1 MKKISIL
8 VPTYNEE
15 DNVINVVERLE
26 EILKNNLKNYDY
38 EIVFIDNC
46 SKDNTRNILI
56 SLCKENKNVKA
67 IFNAKNF
74 GFSRSIFYGLTQTT
88 GDCTIL
94 IYADFQEPPELI
106 PRFIEEWENGYK
118 IVIGKKIKSNENIF
132 ISIIRK
138 FYYKLIKSIS
148 DVEQIENFHGFGLYD
163 KDFVNILKN
172 LDDSEPYLRGIVAE
186 FGYKIKELYYKH
198 KKREK
203 GKSSFNFYRMYD
215 LAMLGITS
223 YSKVVLRFATMFGFL
238 FSIITFIIGLITFVV
253 KLVNWN
259 NYPIGMA
266 ALMVGAFFIGS
277 IQLFFIGLLGEYIL
291 NINLRVMHRPL
302 VIEEKRIN
310 LTEQNRIEQN
320 RIE

>member
-15 DNVINVVERLE
+15 DNVTNVVAKLK
-26 EILKNNLKNYDY
+26 EILNGLENYDY

-46 SKDNTRNILI
+46 SKDNTRNILTI
-56 SLCKENKNVKA
+56 LCKENKNVKA

-74 GFSRSIFYGLTQTT
+74 GFSRSVFYGLTQTT

-106 PRFIEEWENGYK
+106 PEFIKEWENGYK
-118 IVIGKKIKSNENIF
+118 IVIGKKLKSGENIF

-138 FYYKLIKSIS
+138 CYYKLIKSIS

-163 KDFVNILKN
+163 KSFINVLKN
-172 LDDSEPYLRGIVAE
+172 LDDSEPYFRGLVAE
-186 FGYKIKELYYKH
+186 FGYKIKEVYYVH
-198 KKREK
+198 EKRK
-203 GKSSFNFYRMYD
+203 FGKTHFNFLQMYD

-223 YSKVVLRFATMFGFL
+223 YSKIVLRLATMFCFL
-238 FSIITFIIGLITFVV
+238 FSVITFIIGLITLIQ
-253 KLVNWN
+253 KIINWN

-266 ALMVGAFFIGS
+266 TLMVGVFFIGS
-277 IQLFFIGLLGEYIL
+277 IQLLFIGLLGEYIL
-291 NINLRVMHRPL
+291 NINLRVMKRPL

-310 LTEQNRIEQN
+310 FD
-320 RIE
+320 

>member
-15 DNVINVVERLE
+15 DNVTNVVAKLK
-26 EILKNNLKNYDY
+26 EILNGLENYDY

-46 SKDNTRNILI
+46 SKDNTRNILTI
-56 SLCKENKNVKA
+56 LCKENKNVKA

-74 GFSRSIFYGLTQTT
+74 GFSRSVFYGLTQTT

-106 PRFIEEWENGYK
+106 PEFIKEWENGYK
-118 IVIGKKIKSNENIF
+118 IVIGKKLKSGENIF

-138 FYYKLIKSIS
+138 CYYKLIKSIS

-163 KDFVNILKN
+163 KSFINVLKN
-172 LDDSEPYLRGIVAE
+172 LDDSEPYFRGLVAE
-186 FGYKIKELYYKH
+186 FGYKIKEVYYVH
-198 KKREK
+198 EKRK
-203 GKSSFNFYRMYD
+203 FGKTHFNFLQMYD

-223 YSKVVLRFATMFGFL
+223 YSKIVLRLATMFGFL
-238 FSIITFIIGLITFVV
+238 FSVITFIIGLITLIQ
-253 KLVNWN
+253 KIINWN

-266 ALMVGAFFIGS
+266 TLMVGVFFIGS
-277 IQLFFIGLLGEYIL
+277 IQLLFIGLLGEYIL
-291 NINLRVMHRPL
+291 NINLRVMKRPL

-310 LTEQNRIEQN
+310 FD
-320 RIE
+320 

>member
-15 DNVINVVERLE
+15 DNVTNVVAKLK
-26 EILKNNLKNYDY
+26 EILNGLENYDY

-46 SKDNTRNILI
+46 SKDNTRNILTI
-56 SLCKENKNVKA
+56 LCKENKNVKA

-74 GFSRSIFYGLTQTT
+74 GFSRSVFYGLTQTT

-106 PRFIEEWENGYK
+106 PEFIKEWENGYK
-118 IVIGKKIKSNENIF
+118 IVIGKKLKSGENIF

-138 FYYKLIKSIS
+138 CYYKLIKSIS

-163 KDFVNILKN
+163 KSFINVLKN
-172 LDDSEPYLRGIVAE
+172 LDDSEPYFRGLVAE
-186 FGYKIKELYYKH
+186 FGYKIKEVYYVH
-198 KKREK
+198 EKRK
-203 GKSSFNFYRMYD
+203 FGKTHFNFLQMYD

-223 YSKVVLRFATMFGFL
+223 YSKIVLRLATMFGFL
-238 FSIITFIIGLITFVV
+238 FTVITFIIGLITLIQ
-253 KLVNWN
+253 KIINWN

-266 ALMVGAFFIGS
+266 SLMVGVFFIGS
-277 IQLFFIGLLGEYIL
+277 IQLLFIGLLGEYIL
-291 NINLRVMHRPL
+291 NINLRVMKRPL

-310 LTEQNRIEQN
+310 FD
-320 RIE
+320 

>member
-15 DNVINVVERLE
+15 DNVTNVVAKLK
-26 EILKNNLKNYDY
+26 EILNGLENYDY

-46 SKDNTRNILI
+46 SKDNTRNILTI
-56 SLCKENKNVKA
+56 LCKENKNVKA

-74 GFSRSIFYGLTQTT
+74 GFSRSVFYGLTQTT

-106 PRFIEEWENGYK
+106 PEFIKEWENGYK
-118 IVIGKKIKSNENIF
+118 IVIGKKLKSGENIF

-138 FYYKLIKSIS
+138 CYYKLIKSIS

-163 KDFVNILKN
+163 KSFINVLKN
-172 LDDSEPYLRGIVAE
+172 LDDSEPYFRGLVAE
-186 FGYKIKELYYKH
+186 FGYKIKEVYYVH
-198 KKREK
+198 EKRK
-203 GKSSFNFYRMYD
+203 FGKTHFNFLQMYD

-223 YSKVVLRFATMFGFL
+223 YSKIVLRLATMFGFL
-238 FSIITFIIGLITFVV
+238 FSVITFIIGLITLIQ
-253 KLVNWN
+253 KIINWN

-266 ALMVGAFFIGS
+266 SLMVGVFFIGS
-277 IQLFFIGLLGEYIL
+277 IQLLFIGLLGEYIL
-291 NINLRVMHRPL
+291 NINLRVMKRPL

-310 LTEQNRIEQN
+310 FD
-320 RIE
+320 

>member
-15 DNVINVVERLE
+15 DNVTNVVAKLK
-26 EILKNNLKNYDY
+26 EILNGLENCDY

-46 SKDNTRNILI
+46 SKDNTRNILTI
-56 SLCKENKNVKA
+56 LCKENKNVKA

-74 GFSRSIFYGLTQTT
+74 GFSRSVFYGLTQTT

-106 PRFIEEWENGYK
+106 PEFIKEWENGYK
-118 IVIGKKIKSNENIF
+118 IVIGKKLKSGENIF

-138 FYYKLIKSIS
+138 CYYKLIKSIS

-163 KDFVNILKN
+163 KSFINVLKN
-172 LDDSEPYLRGIVAE
+172 LDDSEPYFRGLVAE
-186 FGYKIKELYYKH
+186 FGYKIKEVYYVH
-198 KKREK
+198 EKRK
-203 GKSSFNFYRMYD
+203 FGKTHFNFLQMYD

-223 YSKVVLRFATMFGFL
+223 YSKIVLRLATMFGFL
-238 FSIITFIIGLITFVV
+238 FSVITFIIGLITLIQ
-253 KLVNWN
+253 KIINWN

-266 ALMVGAFFIGS
+266 SLMVGVFFIGS
-277 IQLFFIGLLGEYIL
+277 IQLLFIGLLGEYIL
-291 NINLRVMHRPL
+291 NINLRVMKRPL

-310 LTEQNRIEQN
+310 FD
-320 RIE
+320 

>member
-15 DNVINVVERLE
+15 DNVINVVEKLE
-26 EILKNNLKNYDY
+26 NILNNLKDYNY

-56 SLCKENKNVKA
+56 NLCKKNKNVKA

-74 GFSRSIFYGLTQTT
+74 GFSRSVFYGLTQTT
-88 GDCTIL
+88 GDCSIL

-106 PRFIEEWENGYK
+106 PKFIEEWENGYK
-118 IVIGKKIKSNENIF
+118 IVIGKKSKSNENIF

-138 FYYKLIKSIS
+138 FYYKLIRSIS

-186 FGYKIKELYYKH
+186 FGYKIKELYYEH

-238 FSIITFIIGLITFVV
+238 FSVITFIIGFITLIA

-266 ALMVGAFFIGS
+266 ALMVGVFFIGS
-277 IQLFFIGLLGEYIL
+277 VQIFFIGLLGEYIL

-302 VIEEKRIN
+302 VVEEKRIN
-310 LTEQNRIEQN
+310 FDK
-320 RIE
+320 